1 MKKMKMPQPYCI
13 KPSSFVNG
21 RKAWHDHAWERGGAA
36 SALADGKD
44 HLPSLMRLRM
54 SLTTLAMLEEDF
66 ILLDTRLQLCR
77 MVE

>member
-21 RKAWHDHAWERGGAA
+21 RHGLTIQG
-36 SALADGKD
+36 SAEGRSG

-66 ILLDTRLQLCR
+66 MLLDTRLQLCR